1 MYGTSDNARK
11 VDVKMLTRIII
22 SGFGGQ
28 GVLFIGKCLAYSAM
42 LIGKELSWLP
52 SYGPE
57 MRGGTAN
64 CSVCISDDAIGSPLV
79 TSPDIL
85 IAMNEPSFD
94 KFEKKLCTGGKL
106 FSDNSMI
113 EKKSRR
119 TDIKCFELPASDI
132 AQNNSLPCMANIIL
146 LGKTIKECSDM
157 LFGINISTVT
167 QVFEKIIPAK
177 KNDLIQK
184 NISALNLGY
193 SM

>member
-1 MYGTSDNARK
+1 MKGPFIFIRK
-11 VDVKMLTRIII
+11 FPEIT
-22 SGFGGQ
+22 
-28 GVLFIGKCLAYSAM
+28 AYSAM

-94 KFEKKLCTGGKL
+94 KFEKKLCIGGKL

-132 AQNNSLPCMANIIL
+132 AQNNALPRMANIIL

>member
-1 MYGTSDNARK
+1 
-11 VDVKMLTRIII
+11 MLTRIII

-64 CSVCISDDAIGSPLV
+64 CSVCISDDPIGSPLV
-79 TSPDIL
+79 TSPDII

-94 KFEKKLCTGGKL
+94 KFEKKICYGGRL

-113 EKKSRR
+113 EKKSTRS
-119 TDIKCFELPASDI
+119 DIKYFEISASDL
-132 AQNNSLPCMANIIL
+132 AQNNTLPGMANIIM
-146 LGKTIKECSDM
+146 LGKTIKECSDI
-157 LFGINISTVT
+157 LFGININTIT
-167 QVFEKIIPAK
+167 QVFEKIIPPK

-193 SM
+193 SI